1 MQGSVPPRS
10 YNDLSEEER
19 KREMNRMSIQKQQ
32 SKGSQPPWM
41 QAEKISTWEKIEIC
55 IYKFISIFPVFVTFG
70 LYSYLFTFFVGV
82 SF

>member
-1 MQGSVPPRS
+1 
-10 YNDLSEEER
+10 
-19 KREMNRMSIQKQQ
+19 MNRMSIQKQQ